1 VVAGGTARNSVGADS
16 GNDEKKKAHSTR
28 DALAVLE
35 IKCPYTRPV
44 LPATRAKEHFP
55 QIQVLLQVFG
65 ADECHFVQYKPPG
78 LGRGRAGVMNGDRP
92 LYLRET
98 VARDDG
104 WWRAN
109 KPRLERFHEALSA
122 AIGEREARL
131 AFADRGDGGVV
142 EDWRE
147 DVLANVDGV

>member
-1 VVAGGTARNSVGADS
+1 MPVYAAGAS
-16 GNDEKKKAHSTR
+16 
-28 DALAVLE
+28 
-35 IKCPYTRPV
+35 
-44 LPATRAKEHFP
+44 ATRAKEHFP

-109 KPRLERFHEALSA
+109 KPRLERFHEAV
-122 AIGEREARL
+122 ERGRWRTGGALVVRQS
-131 AFADRGDGGVV
+131 GDGGVV
-142 EDWRE
+142 EDWRKT
-147 DVLANVDGV
+147 

>member
-1 VVAGGTARNSVGADS
+1 MPVYAAGAS
-16 GNDEKKKAHSTR
+16 R
-28 DALAVLE
+28 DA
-35 IKCPYTRPV
+35 
-44 LPATRAKEHFP
+44 RAKEHFP
-55 QIQVLLQVFG
+55 QIEVLLQVFG
-65 ADECHFVQYKPPG
+65 ADECQFVQYKPPG